1 LPREVFFGIWILIGA
16 GLFAYLIGWLKFPHD
31 DPAQKISLMRKGF
44 ALLVLAFTI
53 YLLPGVTNTKM
64 ANLSIVSG
72 FPPPHCYS
80 LFSSPVNCEK
90 PLTDYDE
97 ALALAKK
104 TGKPIM
110 IDFTGWACVNC
121 RKMEE
126 NVWPDARVKELMEKY
141 ILVSLYVDD
150 KEKLPISRQFVF
162 QGKDSLEKRIITVGD
177 KWSAFQ
183 AENFN
188 ASSQPW
194 YVLLSPDE
202 KLLTPP
208 VGYTPDKEVYASW
221 LECGLDA
228 FKSTS
233 SK

>member
-1 LPREVFFGIWILIGA
+1 
-16 GLFAYLIGWLKFPHD
+16 
-31 DPAQKISLMRKGF
+31 
-44 ALLVLAFTI
+44 
-53 YLLPGVTNTKM
+53 
-64 ANLSIVSG
+64 
-72 FPPPHCYS
+72 
-80 LFSSPVNCEK
+80 VNCEK